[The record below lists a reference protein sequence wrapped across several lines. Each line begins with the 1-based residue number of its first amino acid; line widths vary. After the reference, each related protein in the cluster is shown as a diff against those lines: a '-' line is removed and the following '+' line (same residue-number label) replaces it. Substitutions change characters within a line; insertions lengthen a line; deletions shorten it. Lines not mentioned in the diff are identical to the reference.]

1 MQRVRRS
8 YYILHTTS
16 YSLKAD
22 GFCVWK
28 RVLGMRA
35 VGGDAPRGSGREPR
49 SDRPTPTHAT
59 ATREGGIG
67 GDPTSTND
75 QTASH
80 EWTRLV
86 CRTTNLVERR
96 NLAVARIKITICQ
109 QKTQDTIVRHHTHAK
124 TKHSAS
130 SHPSLRERLNYL
142 CRPRC
147 SVDVVVG
154 GGEHPLFMLLTSL
167 LHRGGRL
174 AQVRAAPRP
183 RRSSSGDDDGE
194 LLG

>member
-1 MQRVRRS
+1 MCCSVR
-8 YYILHTTS
+8 LVD
-16 YSLKAD
+16 SL
-22 GFCVWK
+22 
-28 RVLGMRA
+28 LGIWT
-35 VGGDAPRGSGREPR
+35 RGSLWSQKESGVLPSAARREKRECARTNGTPR
-49 SDRPTPTHAT
+49 L
-59 ATREGGIG
+59 TRHEGGG
-67 GDPTSTND
+67 S
-75 QTASH
+75 
-80 EWTRLV
+80 
-86 CRTTNLVERR
+86 NLVERR
-96 NLAVARIKITICQ
+96 TSRRVARIKITICQ
-109 QKTQDTIVRHHTHAK
+109 QKNQDTIVRHHTHAK

-130 SHPSLRERLNYL
+130 SHPSLRDRLNYL

-154 GGEHPLFMLLTSL
+154 GGEHPLFMLLASL

>member
-1 MQRVRRS
+1 MARARAAPQPPARKSTRGRRGAS
-8 YYILHTTS
+8 
-16 YSLKAD
+16 
-22 GFCVWK
+22 
-28 RVLGMRA
+28 VLGDH
-35 VGGDAPRGSGREPR
+35 VHER
-49 SDRPTPTHAT
+49 SDRES
-59 ATREGGIG
+59 RV
-67 GDPTSTND
+67 DSRVTSR
-75 QTASH
+75 
-80 EWTRLV
+80 TRLD
-86 CRTTNLVERR
+86 LVERR

-154 GGEHPLFMLLTSL
+154 GGEHPLFMLLASL

>member
-1 MQRVRRS
+1 METRARNAGCRGRRPP
-8 YYILHTTS
+8 
-16 YSLKAD
+16 
-22 GFCVWK
+22 GEWP
-28 RVLGMRA
+28 G
-35 VGGDAPRGSGREPR
+35 APLRPPDTDPRDSDTRGRHRWRPHVHER
-49 SDRPTPTHAT
+49 SDRESRVDSRVTSRTRHA
-59 ATREGGIG
+59 
-67 GDPTSTND
+67 
-75 QTASH
+75 
-80 EWTRLV
+80 
-86 CRTTNLVERR
+86 NLSKHERR

>member
-1 MQRVRRS
+1 M
-8 YYILHTTS
+8 
-16 YSLKAD
+16 AF
-22 GFCVWK
+22 GVWK
-28 RVLGMRA
+28 RVFGKGGLS
-35 VGGDAPRGSGREPR
+35 VGGRRPRAPLLPPDRHRHARGASV
-49 SDRPTPTHAT
+49 D
-59 ATREGGIG
+59 
-67 GDPTSTND
+67 GDHVHVNDLSD

-80 EWTRLV
+80 EWTHVSRVGRDSILSKDETSQWRASKSPSV
-86 CRTTNLVERR
+86 SKRPRS
-96 NLAVARIKITICQ
+96 
-109 QKTQDTIVRHHTHAK
+109 QDTIVRHHTHAK

-130 SHPSLRERLNYL
+130 SHPSLRERLNHL